1 MSHKNRM
8 QSSPYALPL
17 LKKEKKSKLR
27 LPKHVMNTLSYDE
40 SKEASGNGQLKKEAQ
55 TVSPSFFASPKTREQ
70 QVYTL
75 LAREAFYSTP
85 SLPDVD
91 AFVTT
96 PELHLNS
103 MTRLIQEERKQGFQ
117 SSRKKTT
124 RMRKKR
130 TNRKTRKEETGS
142 KVSTQEIDK
151 LVQFMDELGDGD
163 GQISPSELEAA
174 VRVFRKAS
182 VGSSRESRGRELVV
196 RLLEMLREI
205 QLSVKDWFMLIDR
218 SKDGKVQMNELKKG
232 MADLSARLGKRS
244 SLHFSDRDIND
255 LLSFMDPD
263 ADGTVTGEEVIMAI
277 KKLNMPMEDQETLA
291 RLGKTFEKLHSF
303 MLAQRM
309 RIVDLFSFLDQD
321 GSKSISPEELKQG
334 LLKIMNPTKSSQQGL
349 ASSTSRHIRTAEAKL
364 SRHDARIKTR
374 PHTSSSSHLERTRR
388 IIREIKT
395 PATSVRKGRE
405 TLLFQPLPSPASR
418 KSTTLFQSTD
428 ISRDH
433 IKTID
438 ARIKECHSIL
448 KNM

>member
-1 MSHKNRM
+1 
-8 QSSPYALPL
+8 
-17 LKKEKKSKLR
+17 
-27 LPKHVMNTLSYDE
+27 
-40 SKEASGNGQLKKEAQ
+40 
-55 TVSPSFFASPKTREQ
+55 
-70 QVYTL
+70 
-75 LAREAFYSTP
+75 
-85 SLPDVD
+85 
-91 AFVTT
+91 
-96 PELHLNS
+96 

-124 RMRKKR
+124 RTRKKR

-321 GSKSISPEELKQG
+321 GSKSISPEELKHG

-364 SRHDARIKTR
+364 SRHDARTKTR